1 MDEEHPMSEPQQ
13 PGPARD
19 ETAAFPTAPVPPPAP
34 VGAVPAAPP
43 TRRSRALVGAAAAG
57 LLAVGVVV
65 GLVVGQA
72 TAGTASAGDVSPTV
86 EQTVPGDGSGYG
98 SAPDGGVLPPGAR
111 GGTGRPGRVPGQG
124 STDGGGTDGGGAG
137 TGGTGSGTPDDGT
150 AGGTALDS

>member
-1 MDEEHPMSEPQQ
+1 MSHPADPQELGPVRAQTEEL
-13 PGPARD
+13 
-19 ETAAFPTAPVPPPAP
+19 
-34 VGAVPAAPP
+34 PAAPKP
-43 TRRSRALVGAAAAG
+43 PARRTRALLASAGAG

-86 EQTVPGDGSGYG
+86 EQTVPGDGDGSGYG